1 MTTAEVIAIEEL
13 LTALAFYSDP
23 RGVLERQGLN
33 PADFGIP
40 DFYDELDFGSR
51 ATEAIKNWEA
61 ARAAAAEATSAP
73 TPAPVSREREELAKA
88 VEKTAADLDNL
99 SFDFDGDS
107 SQMDA
112 ITEAADH
119 LRNYA
124 TELRTPHGLPGEEE
138 LAIALWADE
147 PAGPETALMWDYE
160 SPKRQMKFRHWAQ
173 RILSRLTASRTE

>member
-73 TPAPVSREREELAKA
+73 TPAPVSGEREAKHKIYDELHEWIGVTGVFPQSCSYEYELRSFIDDAFSA
-88 VEKTAADLDNL
+88 ATA
-99 SFDFDGDS
+99 
-107 SQMDA
+107 
-112 ITEAADH
+112 
-119 LRNYA
+119 
-124 TELRTPHGLPGEEE
+124 LRTPHVVPGEAIPQAHIITLRNHADK
-138 LAIALWADE
+138 LAE
-147 PAGPETALMWDYE
+147 QYGNNAGIVVTL
-160 SPKRQMKFRHWAQ
+160 RT
-173 RILSRLTASRTE
+173 ILYRLTASREDVKNG